1 MQALSVKP
9 TLLHALDSGQSRT
22 VIGQWVLMTSF
33 SVCVCVC
40 LDDDGDGDEGCVAA
54 TSDSDDGSEE
64 QQRSAQE
71 DLIDFHFNFELK
83 EVRLCLCSP
92 VTQKKKASP
101 RSRLLFFSLGQ
112 VR

>member
-1 MQALSVKP
+1 M
-9 TLLHALDSGQSRT
+9 
-22 VIGQWVLMTSF
+22 F
-33 SVCVCVC
+33 VC

-92 VTQKKKASP
+92 VTQKKASP

>member
-22 VIGQWVLMTSF
+22 VIGQWALMTLF
-33 SVCVCVC
+33 SMC
-40 LDDDGDGDEGCVAA
+40 LAGDGDEGCVTA

-64 QQRSAQE
+64 QQRVAQE

-83 EVRLCLCSP
+83 EVGLCLCSP
-92 VTQKKKASP
+92 VT
-101 RSRLLFFSLGQ
+101 
-112 VR
+112 